1 MKGALAVFVKT
12 PELSPVKTR
21 LAASLGK
28 AAAVAVYAECLGLSA
43 DMMRELPADVKPFWA
58 VGELVGLK
66 SKRWGEFPVIFTG
79 EGTLGDRR
87 QIEPGL

>member
-58 VGELVGLK
+58 VWRIGR
-66 SKRWGEFPVIFTG
+66 SKKQ
-79 EGTLGDRR
+79 TLGGVSGYIHRRRNAGR

>member
-43 DMMRELPADVKPFWA
+43 DMMRELPADVSRF
-58 VGELVGLK
+58 G
-66 SKRWGEFPVIFTG
+66 RWENWSV
-79 EGTLGDRR
+79 
-87 QIEPGL
+87 

>member
-66 SKRWGEFPVIFTG
+66 SKRWGSFRLYSPRRNAG
-79 EGTLGDRR
+79 R